1 MGSEGIMVEVR
12 ASELEIGLS
21 SSDDPVRVE
30 EDTITSGPR
39 EVRAFHAFGEV
50 CGLDS
55 DTLSRFRDRF
65 QFPERVRIRL
75 PCREE

>member
-1 MGSEGIMVEVR
+1 MGSRRIMVEVT
-12 ASELEIGLS
+12 ASELDIGLS
-21 SSDDPVRVE
+21 SSDDLVRVE
-30 EDTITSGPR
+30 EDTTASGAR

-65 QFPERVRIRL
+65 QFPKRVQIRL
-75 PCREE
+75 PGREE